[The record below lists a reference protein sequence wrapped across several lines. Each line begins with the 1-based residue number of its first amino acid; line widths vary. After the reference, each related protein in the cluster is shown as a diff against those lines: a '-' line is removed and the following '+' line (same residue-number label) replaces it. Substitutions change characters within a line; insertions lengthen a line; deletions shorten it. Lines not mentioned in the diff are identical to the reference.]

1 MKRFLI
7 LIALCCSLTGAF
19 AQEAGFANGC
29 GNGIDD
35 DGDGR
40 IDCFDGDCVGAV
52 ACEGFYV
59 VEDVCSADPPPAPTF
74 QMTLDFASPDETV
87 NHLSR
92 IAIGDLSG
100 DGLPEIVTMEKYGK
114 EIFILRGNN
123 GTVYKSI
130 TVTYEPIW
138 EVAIANIDNGNGACG
153 EIFMAGLE
161 GGIMRIYAYDC
172 ELNLLWQS
180 VLRDGSGRDP
190 INYGL
195 ADFDGDGKVE
205 LYAKDVIFD
214 AHTGVRIIN
223 TTSTSGND
231 FENNLN
237 GGPVA
242 VDMDPPGPTNDGRL
256 ELVLGLKIF
265 DVNLGARTAGA
276 GSLTLRSGAPT
287 NYFIRYPYN
296 ATSVADYN
304 QDGFLDVLASGSDVD
319 DPSPSPQNDERTV
332 IFFWDVK
339 NNVVKTFYDTSPG
352 AYNPASPGTNG
363 YGWKNGTGRINIAD
377 IDGDGKL
384 NASYVSGKFLYALD
398 ENLNLKWR
406 KTINEETSGHTG
418 CTLFDFVGD
427 GSSEIVYR
435 DEQYLY
441 IINGVDGS
449 VHTQQRCISR
459 TNREYPIVADVDADG
474 STEICVPCMSD
485 DNATW
490 TDFNA
495 NAVLQ
500 YAAEVRVYRSATT
513 PWVPARRVWNQHG
526 YFNVNV
532 NDNLTIP
539 RKMQFHQLEFS
550 FSICKN
556 DGTGTMRSI
565 RPLNSF
571 LNQSPFLDEFGCPV
585 YATADLDFA
594 DNTSITVNPPTCP
607 NVNFTVSFVLTNR
620 GDLPISGNIP
630 MTFYTGNPRRADQG
644 AIKLNT
650 ILVPLSA
657 LSLGETFAVNNIQV
671 NGIGADSLWV
681 VLNDAG
687 TYPTIPIP
695 ANPSNTSLNECE
707 GQDIKGVPVVFLPA
721 PINTNV
727 INDTKCDPSSPSN
740 GVVSAFVPTSG
751 GGQNTT
757 DYNFYW
763 EAGGSPAATIG
774 DADFTGAVYNNRSAG
789 QYTVFARHKTVNC
802 GSNPATATVDLTPPA
817 EFTVTIVEENPY
829 DNCKNPNGKLRADV
843 TINGVPQATGKYN
856 YEWYRS
862 NTVGGGLVV
871 STSHI
876 ATSLIGVAAPGEAY
890 TVLVTDKAT
899 GCPQIRTY
907 NLLDSSVPVV
917 VTASAPNIT
926 CSATSTSTAV
936 ANVGGQTVGYK
947 FDWFDGGFVKPSPDH
962 TGDTYPGLGAGTY
975 TVVATDNNTQC
986 ESAPVTITVT
996 QTTPPVVTA
1005 TATAHMT
1012 SCDPAQPNGTASANV
1027 GGVTAGF
1034 TFEWF
1039 RGQNTLAA
1047 NKINPSSA
1055 DMTGLDA
1062 GIYTVKVTDAN
1073 SCSATREV
1081 TINFNVVTP
1090 TLAIAAIGDLTN
1102 CTTMNGSIEVSVSVG
1117 APADYDFFWFN
1128 GTTPTGTPLA
1138 NTDHILENVPVG
1150 QYTVRAVHR
1159 LNHCAT
1165 NPITAE
1171 VEDNTP
1177 VIDISVD
1184 PFVTVPPSDCNANDG
1199 TIGINVSAP
1208 GNVGG
1213 FKIDLFDGV
1222 GASKTLIR
1230 TVNAATSMS
1239 QSGLGSGMYTI
1250 VATNLDNGCSNFRE
1264 YFLPFQ
1270 DAHFINLVSQVNID
1284 KCPPLNN
1291 GSITVELIKTPDNP
1305 LFTYSEANY
1314 KIHVILGD
1322 DLNAA
1327 PVAIIDGINGQLQ
1340 YTYNTTTPG
1349 KYWFVAIAQNPA
1361 PTEGCRAFA
1370 STTLTETLTFPSILS
1385 VGTPVNTSC
1394 GGALIGNGSITL
1406 NIDGAAPETNY
1417 TYAWFEGAG
1426 TATPLGTNTS
1436 GTAAAHI
1443 ASNLPPGQ
1451 YTVEVTTIA
1460 SACPSTATITV
1471 FDNPPLITMTN
1482 PGLTV
1487 TDFSVCPP
1495 LAPNGGAIVTEIT
1508 ENGIDVPIPNAGYT
1522 FEWRNSAQAL
1532 IANPAPSHD
1541 ITGLAPG
1548 LYYVT
1553 AVNAGN
1559 CSSSQVE
1566 FEVIDMTPN
1575 SPTVD
1580 LIRFID
1586 PTRCLKPANIT
1597 GELEVN
1603 VTSAAGTHT
1612 VNWYLGTTP
1621 TGPIQFTGT
1630 NFVGIT
1636 VAPGNPDITYTVE
1649 AINDLTQ
1656 CRTQETY
1663 VLPVEVAP
1671 ITISVSAAPMT
1682 FCNNPFDGQVFATVT
1697 SGNSTEYDYNWVD
1710 DSGATYTGK
1719 NVIDLSEGIY
1729 TVTAIDQ
1736 MDAGC
1741 FIVAEPVEVTEERVY
1756 PVVSATAMMP
1766 NTNCDPTI
1774 PNGVASASVG
1784 GNVSNYT
1791 FDWFAGEAPFGAT
1804 VETGPQADGLSSI
1817 LYSVIAADIVTG
1829 CSDTTSVT
1837 VPDGTVIIPA
1847 SQIQVKVLSN
1857 VTTCQEGNDSPLPNG
1872 ALSASVNGNVL
1883 DYKFYWYDSDP
1894 GPDPDTTTAV
1904 FKGSEFYSGPTME
1917 GLDVGTYYVSVVNRV
1932 TGCPGGPA
1940 SGTIIREVVY
1950 PEFTFET
1957 EDATCKKNELEVAD
1971 GYITIVMTNGD
1982 EIDVERVE
1990 WFYVKVPGKKEDD
2003 RVYPTDPDDPNPND
2017 GPNLMDVDAGIYRV
2031 KVTSRQGC
2039 SAEKEVE
2046 LKSEIRPFNGI
2057 SRNGDR
2063 MNDFFLI
2070 NCLEQFPNN
2079 TVKIFNRAGTLVYQ
2093 ENNYDNIT
2101 IFFDG
2106 RSNKGVSMMGT
2117 NLPDGTYFYVI
2128 DKGDGSKPVAGY
2140 LEIVN

>member
-7 LIALCCSLTGAF
+7 LIALCSSLTTAF

-40 IDCFDGDCVGAV
+40 IDCFDGDCVGST

-59 VEDVCSADPPPAPTF
+59 VEDVCSAEPPVAPTF

-100 DGLPEIVTMEKYGK
+100 DGLPEIVTMEKYDK
-114 EIFILRGNN
+114 KIFILRGNN

-130 TVTYEPIW
+130 TVSYEPIW
-138 EVAIANIDNGNGACG
+138 EVAIANIDNGNAGCG
-153 EIFMAGLE
+153 EIFIAGIE
-161 GGIMRIYAYDC
+161 NNIARFYAYDC

-180 VLRDGSGRDP
+180 VIRDGGGKDP

-205 LYAKDVIFD
+205 LYAKDIIFD
-214 AHTGVRIIN
+214 AHTGTRIIS
-223 TTSTSGND
+223 TSTANGTEFDNI
-231 FENNLN
+231 N

-256 ELVLGLKIF
+256 ELVIGLKIY
-265 DVNLGARTAGA
+265 DVNLGARTANS
-276 GSLTLRSGAPT
+276 GSLTLRPGSPT

-296 ATSVADYN
+296 ATSVADFN
-304 QDGFLDVLASGSDVD
+304 QDGFLDVLASGSDVND
-319 DPSPSPQNDERTV
+319 ASPTPTNDERTV
-332 IFFWDVK
+332 IFFWDVQ

-352 AYNPASPGTNG
+352 AYNPVSPGSNG

-406 KTINEETSGHTG
+406 ITINEETSGHTG

-495 NAVLQ
+495 NAVLE
-500 YAAEVRVYRSATT
+500 YPAEVRVYKSATT

-526 YFNVNV
+526 YFNVNI
-532 NDNLTIP
+532 NDNLTVP
-539 RKMQFHQLEFS
+539 RKLQFHQLEFS

-556 DGTGTMRSI
+556 DGTGTMKSV

-571 LNQSPFLDEFGCPV
+571 LNQTPFLDEFGCPV

-594 DNTSITVNPPTCP
+594 DNSSITVNAPTCP
-607 NVNFTVSFVLTNR
+607 EVNFTVSFKLTNR

-650 ILVPLSA
+650 VLVPLSA
-657 LSLGETFAVNNIQV
+657 LSLGEVFEVNNVQV

-695 ANPSNTSLNECE
+695 ADPSNTTLNECE
-707 GQDIKGVPVVFLPA
+707 GQDIKGVPVEFLPA
-721 PINTNV
+721 QITPSA
-727 INDTKCDPSSPSN
+727 INDFRCFDTAPPS

-763 EAGGSPAATIG
+763 EAGASPPSPLTN
-774 DADFTGAVYNNRSAG
+774 ADFVGPTYTQREPGE
-789 QYTVFARHKTVNC
+789 YTVIARHKTLNC
-802 GSNPATATVDLTPPA
+802 GSLPESITVGTELPPDVQLII
-817 EFTVTIVEENPY
+817 TEESPY
-829 DNCKNPNGKLRADV
+829 NNCKNPNGKFKVTVMLNGAEQPIGNYNYKWTRDNGVEFGTSHVANNLTG
-843 TINGVPQATGKYN
+843 TINGV
-856 YEWYRS
+856 E
-862 NTVGGGLVV
+862 
-871 STSHI
+871 
-876 ATSLIGVAAPGEAY
+876 Y
-890 TVLVTDKAT
+890 TVEVEDKAT
-899 GCPQIRTY
+899 GCLY
-907 NLLDSSVPVV
+907 NKSQTLFDMSVPVV
-917 VTASAPNIT
+917 VTATDQSIT
-926 CSATSTSTAV
+926 CSATSTATSNAS
-936 ANVGGQTVGYK
+936 VGGQTNGYT
-947 FDWFDGGFVKPSPDH
+947 FEWFNGSNVKPAPDH
-962 TGDTYPGLGAGTY
+962 TGDTYANLGAGSY

-986 ESAPVTITVT
+986 ESAPVTINVT
-996 QTTPPVVTA
+996 QTTPPALTA
-1005 TATAHMT
+1005 TATANMT
-1012 SCDPAQPNGTASANV
+1012 SCDPAQPNGSASAHVN
-1027 GGVTAGF
+1027 GVTAGF

-1047 NKINPSSA
+1047 NKINPSTP
-1055 DMTGLDA
+1055 DMTGLEA

-1081 TINFNVVTP
+1081 TIGFNVVTP

-1102 CTTMNGSIEVSVSVG
+1102 CTTMNGSIEVSVSAGV
-1117 APADYDFFWFN
+1117 PAEYDFFWFT
-1128 GTTPTGTPLA
+1128 GPTPTGTPLA
-1138 NTDHILENVPVG
+1138 NTDHILENVAVG
-1150 QYTVRAVHR
+1150 QYTVRAVHKT
-1159 LNHCAT
+1159 NHCVT

-1184 PFVTVPPSDCNANDG
+1184 PFVTEPPSDCNENDG

-1208 GNVGG
+1208 GNVNG
-1213 FKIDLFDGV
+1213 FKIDLYSGI
-1222 GASKTLIR
+1222 GAGKVFIR
-1230 TVNAATSMS
+1230 TVNPATSMTE
-1239 QSGLGSGMYTI
+1239 GNLGTGMYTI
-1250 VATNLDNGCSNFRE
+1250 QATNLDNGCSNFRE

-1270 DAHFINLVSQVNID
+1270 DAHFVNILSQINID

-1291 GSITVELIKTPDNP
+1291 GSITFELLKSPDNA

-1322 DLNAA
+1322 DLTVT
-1327 PVAIIDGINGQLQ
+1327 PVAIIDGVAGQSQ
-1340 YTYNTTTPG
+1340 YTFNTTIPG

-1370 STTLTETLTFPSILS
+1370 STTLTETLAFPSILS

-1394 GGALIGNGSITL
+1394 GGATIGNGSITL

-1426 TATPLGTNTS
+1426 TGTPIGTNTS
-1436 GTAAAHI
+1436 GTAVAHV

-1451 YTVEVTTIA
+1451 YTVQVTTIA
-1460 SACPSTATITV
+1460 SACPSTTTITV
-1471 FDNPPLITMTN
+1471 FDNPPLITMTS

-1487 TDFSVCPP
+1487 TGMSVCPP
-1495 LAPNGGAIVTEIT
+1495 LASNGGAIVTEIT
-1508 ENGIDVPIPNAGYT
+1508 ENGSNVAIPNAGYT

-1532 IANPAPSHD
+1532 IGNPAPSHD
-1541 ITGLAPG
+1541 ITGLLPG
-1548 LYYVT
+1548 KYYVT
-1553 AVNAGN
+1553 AINAGN

-1575 SPTVD
+1575 SPTIE
-1580 LIRFID
+1580 LIRFVD
-1586 PTRCLKPANIT
+1586 PTRCLKPANVS
-1597 GELEVN
+1597 GELEVT
-1603 VTSAAGTHT
+1603 VTSATGTHT
-1612 VNWYLGTTP
+1612 VNWYAGTTVAGAP
-1621 TGPIQFTGT
+1621 VFTGT

-1636 VAPGNPDITYTVE
+1636 VPPGNPDITFTVE
-1649 AINDLTQ
+1649 AVNNLTA
-1656 CRTQETY
+1656 CRSQEIY

-1682 FCNNPFDGQVFATVT
+1682 FCNNPFDGQVSATVMHEVPAVA
-1697 SGNSTEYDYNWVD
+1697 NQYNYNWVD
-1710 DSGATYTGK
+1710 QDGNPYTGRVV
-1719 NVIDLSEGIY
+1719 NDLAAGIY
-1729 TVTAIDQ
+1729 TVTATDQ
-1736 MDAGC
+1736 MADPLDGC
-1741 FIVAEPVEVTEERVY
+1741 VVVSEPVEVTEQRVY

-1791 FDWFAGEAPFGAT
+1791 FDWFAGEAPFGASI
-1804 VETGPQADGLSSI
+1804 ETGPQADGLSSI

-1837 VPDGTVIIPA
+1837 VPDGTVLIPA
-1847 SQIQVKVLSN
+1847 TQIQVNVLSN
-1857 VTTCQEGNDSPLPNG
+1857 VTTCQEGPDSPAPNG
-1872 ALSASVNGNVL
+1872 ALSASVNGNVI
-1883 DYKFYWYDSDP
+1883 DYKFFWYNSDP
-1894 GPDPDTTTAV
+1894 GPDPDTATAV

-1917 GLDVGTYYVSVVNRV
+1917 GLDVGTYYVSVVHRV

-1940 SGTIIREVVY
+1940 SGTIIRENLY

-1971 GYITIVMTNGD
+1971 GYVTIMMTNGND
-1982 EIDVERVE
+1982 IDVEKIE
-1990 WFYVKVPGKKEDD
+1990 WFEVDENGAFIV
-2003 RVYPTDPDDPNPND
+2003 D
-2017 GPNLMDVDAGIYRV
+2017 GPNLMDVDAGLYWV

-2039 SAEKEVE
+2039 SAGKQVE

-2057 SRNGDR
+2057 SRNGDG
-2063 MNDFFLI
+2063 MNDIFLI
-2070 NCLEQFPNN
+2070 KCLEQFPNN
-2079 TVKIFNRAGTLVYQ
+2079 TVKIFNRAGTLVFQ
-2093 ENNYDNIT
+2093 ENNYDNID

>member
-59 VEDVCSADPPPAPTF
+59 VEDVCSAEPPPAPTF

-92 IAIGDLSG
+92 IAIGDLNS
-100 DGLPEIVTMEKYGK
+100 DGVPEIVTMEKYDK
-114 EIFILRGNN
+114 KLFILRGNN
-123 GTVYKSI
+123 GSVYKSI

-138 EVAIANIDNGNGACG
+138 EVAIANIDNGNAGCG
-153 EIFMAGLE
+153 EIFIAGLE
-161 GGIMRIYAYDC
+161 GNIMRFYAYDC

-180 VLRDGSGRDP
+180 VIRDGGSKDP

-205 LYAKDVIFD
+205 LYAKDIIFD
-214 AHTGVRIIN
+214 AHTGTRIIATATAN
-223 TTSTSGND
+223 GTEFDNI
-231 FENNLN
+231 N

-256 ELVLGLKIF
+256 ELVIGLKIYN
-265 DVNLGARTAGA
+265 VNLGARTANS
-276 GSLTLRSGAPT
+276 GSLTLRPGSPT
-287 NYFIRYPYN
+287 NYFVRYPYN
-296 ATSVADYN
+296 ATSVADFN
-304 QDGFLDVLASGSDVD
+304 QDGSLDVLASGSDVD
-319 DPSPSPQNDERTV
+319 DASPTPTNNERTV

-352 AYNPASPGTNG
+352 AYNPASPGSDG

-441 IINGVDGS
+441 IINGADGS

-459 TNREYPIVADVDADG
+459 TNREYPIVADVDSDG

-490 TDFNA
+490 SDFNA
-495 NAVLQ
+495 QAVLE
-500 YAAEVRVYRSATT
+500 YPAEVRVYRSATT

-526 YFNVNV
+526 YFNVNI

-556 DGTGTMRSI
+556 DGTGTMKSI

-594 DNTSITVNPPTCP
+594 DNTSITVASPTCP
-607 NVNFTVSFVLTNR
+607 EVNFTVSFVLTNR

-650 ILVPLSA
+650 VLVPISA
-657 LSLGETFAVNNIQV
+657 LSLGETLAVNNVQV

-707 GQDIKGVPVVFLPA
+707 GQDILGVPVIFLPA
-721 PINTNV
+721 PLTTTV
-727 INDTKCDPSSPSN
+727 INDTKCDMTSPSN

-763 EAGGSPAATIG
+763 EAGGSPAPTIAA
-774 DADFTGAVYNNRSAG
+774 ADFTGAVYNQRPAG

-802 GSNPATATVDLTPPA
+802 GSNPATATVILTPPA
-817 EFTVTIVEENPY
+817 DFAVTIVEENPY

-843 TINGVPQATGKYN
+843 TINGVMQATGKYN

-871 STSHI
+871 STSHV
-876 ATSLIGVAAPGEAY
+876 ATSLIGIASPGEPY

-899 GCPQIRTY
+899 GCTQIATY
-907 NLLDSSVPVV
+907 NLLDKSVPVV

-936 ANVGGQTVGYK
+936 ATVGGQITGYK
-947 FDWFDGGFVKPSPDH
+947 FEWFDGNFVKPSPDH
-962 TGDTYPGLGAGTY
+962 TGDTYAGLGAGSY

-986 ESAPVTITVT
+986 ESAPVTVTVT
-996 QTTPPVVTA
+996 RTTPPVVTA
-1005 TATAHMT
+1005 TATASMT
-1012 SCDPAQPNGTASANV
+1012 SCDPTQPNGAASANV

-1047 NKINPSSA
+1047 NKVNPSSA
-1055 DMTGLDA
+1055 DMTGLAA

-1081 TINFNVVTP
+1081 TVGFNVVTP

-1128 GTTPTGTPLA
+1128 GPTPTGTPLA
-1138 NTDHILENVPVG
+1138 NTDNLLENVPVG
-1150 QYTVRAVHR
+1150 QYTVRAVHKT
-1159 LNHCAT
+1159 NHCTT

-1177 VIDISVD
+1177 TIAITID
-1184 PFVTVPPSDCNANDG
+1184 PTVTEAPSDCSEPEG
-1199 TIGINVSAP
+1199 TIKVDVSAP
-1208 GNVGG
+1208 GNTGG
-1213 FKIDLFDGV
+1213 FEIEIFEGIGPGKTFIRSVTGV
-1222 GASKTLIR
+1222 TITQDKLK
-1230 TVNAATSMS
+1230 
-1239 QSGLGSGMYTI
+1239 SGMYTI
-1250 VATNLDNGCSNFRE
+1250 VATNLDNGCSASFE
-1264 YFLPFQ
+1264 YFLPFLN
-1270 DAHFINLVSQVNID
+1270 AHFLEFVSKVNID
-1284 KCPPLNN
+1284 KCPPLNT
-1291 GSITVELIKTPDNP
+1291 GSITFDLLKTTTNP

-1314 KIHVILGD
+1314 QILVYAGTD
-1322 DLNAA
+1322 EST
-1327 PVAIIDGINGQLQ
+1327 PPIGTINGVDGQIQ
-1340 YTYNTTTPG
+1340 YTFNVSAPG
-1349 KYWFVAIAQNPA
+1349 SYLFVAIADNTT
-1361 PTEGCRAFA
+1361 PTAGCKAF
-1370 STTLTETLTFPSILS
+1370 LPVVITESLTFPQIVP
-1385 VGTPVNTSC
+1385 VGTSVNTMC
-1394 GGALIGNGSITL
+1394 GGPMGNGSITL

-1426 TATPLGTNTS
+1426 TGGTPLGTNTNV
-1436 GTAAAHI
+1436 

-1451 YTVEVTTIA
+1451 YTVQVTTIA
-1460 SACPSTATITV
+1460 NACSSTATITV
-1471 FDNPPLITMTN
+1471 FDNPPLITMTE

-1487 TDFSVCPP
+1487 NNLTVCPP
-1495 LAPNGGAIVTEIT
+1495 AMPPNGGALVTSIS
-1508 ENGIDVPIPNAGYT
+1508 ENGIDIPIPNAGYN

-1541 ITGLAPG
+1541 ITGLVPG

-1553 AVNAGN
+1553 AINSGN

-1575 SPTVD
+1575 SPTIE

-1597 GELEVN
+1597 GELEVDVTN
-1603 VTSAAGTHT
+1603 VTSPPV
-1612 VNWYLGTTP
+1612 VNWYLGSTVA
-1621 TGPIQFTGT
+1621 GPSQFLGT
-1630 NFVGIT
+1630 NFTGIT
-1636 VAPGNPDITYTVE
+1636 VPPGNPDITFTVE
-1649 AINDLTQ
+1649 AVDNATG
-1656 CRTQETY
+1656 CSAQETY
-1663 VLPVEVAP
+1663 VLPVEIAP

-1682 FCNNPFDGQVFATVT
+1682 FCNNPFDGKVFATVT
-1697 SGNSTEYDYNWVD
+1697 SGSPASSNEYDYNWVD
-1710 DSGATYTGK
+1710 QDGNTYTGK

-1741 FIVAEPVEVTEERVY
+1741 FVVAEPVEVTEERVY

-1791 FDWFAGEAPFGAT
+1791 FDWFTGEAPFGASI
-1804 VETGPQADGLSSI
+1804 ETGPQADGLTSI

-1857 VTTCQEGNDSPLPNG
+1857 VTTCQENSESPAPNG
-1872 ALSASVNGNVL
+1872 ALSASVNGNVV
-1883 DYKFYWYDSDP
+1883 DYKFFWYDSDP
-1894 GPDPDTTTAV
+1894 GADPDTTTAV
-1904 FKGSEFYSGPTME
+1904 FKGSEFFSGPNQE
-1917 GLDVGTYYVSVVNRV
+1917 GLDVGTYYVSVVHRV

-1950 PEFTFET
+1950 PEFAFET

-1971 GYITIVMTNGD
+1971 GYVTIMMTNGND
-1982 EIDVERVE
+1982 IDVEKIG
-1990 WFYVKVPGKKEDD
+1990 WFNGGLEPNGLPEL
-2003 RVYPTDPDDPNPND
+2003 PDTIAV
-2017 GPNLMDVDAGIYRV
+2017 GPNLMDVDAGLYSVIVR
-2031 KVTSRQGC
+2031 TREGC
-2039 SAEKEVE
+2039 SAGKEVE

-2057 SRNGDR
+2057 SRNGDG

-2093 ENNYDNIT
+2093 EDNYDNID